1 MKFTA
6 IDGEGQSDDD
16 GRHRYVMISIGSVT
30 LTVNDGKHRKCFKC
44 QNEITG
50 NIISVPAG
58 RLDASNYYHPTCYYR
73 YGK

>member
-1 MKFTA
+1 MDFVA

-16 GRHRYVMISIGSVT
+16 GRHRYVMISIGPIT
-30 LTVNDGKHRKCFKC
+30 LTVNDGKRRKCHKC
-44 QNEITG
+44 KNEITG

-58 RLDASNYYHPTCYYR
+58 RLDVSNYYHPACYYR